1 MLRDGGQPQRGRR
14 ARGRAA
20 DGSGR
25 GCRPSAN
32 KLHAVLDLVEH
43 CGRAYVLSDE
53 AGRRDYNQAWF
64 EAIYLDAD
72 DEDRRPTVTRVR
84 RTPLLASLHER
95 VSQDWP
101 RRSPRNNNAAEA
113 RARRH

>member
-1 MLRDGGQPQRGRR
+1 
-14 ARGRAA
+14 
-20 DGSGR
+20 
-25 GCRPSAN
+25 
-32 KLHAVLDLVEH
+32 VLDLVEH

-95 VSQDWP
+95 RESGLAATITQEQQC
-101 RRSPRNNNAAEA
+101 RRGEGPAALTMSVFGTL
-113 RARRH
+113 HIWWS

>member
-1 MLRDGGQPQRGRR
+1 MGAEALSEQL
-14 ARGRAA
+14 RAA
-20 DGSGR
+20 E
-25 GCRPSAN
+25 SALARLSTTVDSHETT
-32 KLHAVLDLVEH
+32 LHAVLDLVEH

-84 RTPLLASLHER
+84 RTPLLARLQPHR
-95 VSQDWP
+95 TP
-101 RRSPRNNNAAEA
+101 ALAETITQE
-113 RARRH
+113 